1 VLSYDSGA
9 FVKFSHPDGVTAK
22 EVEGKT
28 TTGVFTRKGYLKIQ

>member
-9 FVKFSHPDGVTAK
+9 FVKFSHPEGVTAK

-28 TTGVFTRKGYLKIQ
+28 TTGVLLERII